1 MSLLGRFGASRQS
14 RVSGPGIVVLL
25 GLVFGLVLGLTGIG
39 MAQPI
44 RIGLQGP
51 ITGAW
56 ALEGEMAVNSVQVVA
71 DQINAR
77 GGVLGR
83 PIEIVIGDDQGEP
96 RQSALTA
103 QRMIASDVVAVI
115 SSYGSSIT
123 EAAQLIYED
132 AELLN
137 IAYGATA
144 ESLTQHG
151 HRYFFRTSF
160 RDDRQGDFFA
170 ELVTTHLN
178 MERVAIVHDNSTF
191 ARGLAEAARRS
202 LSGISG
208 VEIVFYDA
216 VTAGDRDFTATISR
230 MRTTNPQVVY
240 FTAYYPEAGLF
251 LRQMR
256 DAGMDA
262 LFIGGNA
269 AINAE
274 FVEIAGADVAAGSLV
289 TQEPLPTDLPYP
301 EAADFLAEYVARHG
315 SPPSSPW
322 PVYAADALNVIA
334 AAIEATG
341 STDSTVLAN
350 YLRTGLE
357 INGITGPISFEDSGD
372 RAGAI
377 YKAYGVDENGN
388 IVDVGY

>member
-230 MRTTNPQVVY
+230 MRTTNPEVVY

>member
-71 DQINAR
+71 DQINAW